1 MESSGM
7 TMFDIWPMLIIIVY
21 GLFILLGL
29 CALYLLIKLMMRAIT
44 ALELYIDE
52 KRNRRL

>member
-1 MESSGM
+1 MNFGGIS
-7 TMFDIWPMLIIIVY
+7 MFNVFSMLSIIVY